1 VGTLRRAV
9 LLGLLGT
16 FALCAVGPLLQ
27 WAAGQALQVVAA
39 GLADGLR
46 LAGIALVV
54 LAGGGAVVLVVGVR
68 GWAAAQRDRAA
79 GELWAAR
86 QPGALPP
93 VPPDDVIDGVF
104 TVQRERPMDPAR
116 RLPPGNAR

>member
-46 LAGIALVV
+46 LGGVALVV
-54 LAGGGAVVLVVGVR
+54 LAGGGAVALVVGVR

-79 GELWAAR
+79 GELLQAGR
-86 QPGALPP
+86 GAQELAPP
-93 VPPDDVIDGVF
+93 DVIDGTYHVRSGAI
-104 TVQRERPMDPAR
+104 VRREESYDR
-116 RLPPGNAR
+116 RNFQ